1 MSTVDTHHRHTTP
14 WIASAAA
21 ACILAAAGVAGVA
34 WQQHKGEASPSAPG
48 TPSVVTYPLQN
59 YPIWRTHGGST
70 TPSHWPTRNI
80 PNSPLP
86 AAEKSKLGSD
96 AVGESS

>member
-59 YPIWRTHGGST
+59 YPHLAHAWRIHHAQSLANAEHSQQPTTSGGKVQT
-70 TPSHWPTRNI
+70 
-80 PNSPLP
+80 
-86 AAEKSKLGSD
+86 
-96 AVGESS
+96 GE